1 MLTYMPLEPQFN
13 ADQSFIENYRLKM
26 YGLRDTGGQ
35 SPRWCHHFSEGY
47 FCFLGHILTYIPL
60 HLNLILSKVSSEIIL

>member
-35 SPRWCHHFSEGY
+35 SPR
-47 FCFLGHILTYIPL
+47 
-60 HLNLILSKVSSEIIL
+60 